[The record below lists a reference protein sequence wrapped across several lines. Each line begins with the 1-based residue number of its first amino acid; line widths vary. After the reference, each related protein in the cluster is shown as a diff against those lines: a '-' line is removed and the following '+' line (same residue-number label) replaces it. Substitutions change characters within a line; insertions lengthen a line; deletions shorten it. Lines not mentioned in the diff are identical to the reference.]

1 MPATK
6 TPLRH
11 TLSRVALGVLATLL
25 VWLFFAFQLFYNVHT
40 PPLKAADAVV
50 MLSAL
55 SASMA

>member
-11 TLSRVALGVLATLL
+11 TLSRVALGVLAALL

-40 PPLKAADAVV
+40 PPLHAADAVV
-50 MLSAL
+50 MLFAL